1 MYAGA
6 PLALGVFRSKLPDAD
21 RPYRLPGASVLSPAA
36 FVVAN
41 FLILWSGWATDY
53 KLGIAI
59 LLGYVILAL
68 NHVFHLNPRRP
79 EFELRSA
86 VWLPVYLVG
95 MGLIVYLS
103 DFGPLSNPVFPLWWD
118 MVAVAVF
125 SVAIYFWAMR
135 VALPTHK
142 IEALIDGTVSSS

>member
-1 MYAGA
+1 MSCG
-6 PLALGVFRSKLPDAD
+6 
-21 RPYRLPGASVLSPAA
+21 
-36 FVVAN
+36 
-41 FLILWSGWATDY
+41 
-53 KLGIAI
+53 
-59 LLGYVILAL
+59 
-68 NHVFHLNPRRP
+68 LNPRRP

-118 MVAVAVF
+118 MVAVGVSSLAV
-125 SVAIYFWAMR
+125 YFWAMR

-142 IEALIDGTVSSS
+142 IETLIDGTVRSTS